1 MRVGKAIYGVLGALS
16 LCSAP
21 ALAQSDGA
29 PKTIAIGAFTS
40 VKECTYYQES
50 AGSDYSASAG
60 VVAANRYGFVAG
72 SASESYST
80 WRTWWVKDCVDHF
93 ASLKSTLRATLAS
106 AGHGLVVANA
116 GAQFTISGAISDIRS
131 TSQSMRQR
139 GVSDDRNAWEVTF
152 SLVVKDRNGRAIA
165 GQTINKSIDL
175 DRSIAAGGFASDS
188 SVDGEGLYTALEKE
202 VALAAARYVAFRFN
216 PIRLQSVSGQKIVLN
231 YGAPLLDNGDLVQ
244 LISPDGRLIKF
255 TVQGSAGGQ
264 SVASVEGRQDISSL
278 NPGAVV
284 EYVDPSSPSANG
296 RRFER
301 VDLP

>member
-1 MRVGKAIYGVLGALS
+1 M
-16 LCSAP
+16 
-21 ALAQSDGA
+21 
-29 PKTIAIGAFTS
+29 
-40 VKECTYYQES
+40 
-50 AGSDYSASAG
+50 
-60 VVAANRYGFVAG
+60 
-72 SASESYST
+72 
-80 WRTWWVKDCVDHF
+80 DHF

-152 SLVVKDRNGRAIA
+152 SLVVKDRSGRAIA

-175 DRSIAAGGFASDS
+175 DRAIAAGGFTSAS

-202 VALAAARYVAFRFN
+202 VAIAAARYVAFRFN
-216 PIRLQSVSGQKIVLN
+216 PIRVQSVSGQKIVLN